1 MTRRARS
8 LQRPARRLADADH
21 EGTTPTVDTLMG
33 NNGKP
38 MSMPNDITAQLAHH
52 DAAITAL
59 GGRMTGVETGLRTL
73 QGEVHHGFANVT
85 QNVNNQIGG
94 LASKLDKLDG
104 RPQFDFHKTIRTV
117 QSLAILFAMV
127 CGGIIWITT
136 SQFGNTIEEVKRLKE
151 KMEWVSRVEPVEKR
165 K

>member
-1 MTRRARS
+1 MMRRAKPP
-8 LQRPARRLADADH
+8 QRPARRLAGDER
-21 EGTTPTVDTLMG
+21 EGTTPTMDTMI
-33 NNGKP
+33 GKSGK
-38 MSMPNDITAQLAHH
+38 SMALPTDITSQLAHH

-85 QNVNNQIGG
+85 QNVNNQIGS
-94 LASKLDKLDG
+94 LSSKLDKLDG

-117 QSLAILFAMV
+117 QSLAVLFAMV

-136 SQFGNTIEEVKRLKE
+136 SQFGNTVEDVKRLKE
-151 KMEWVSRVEPVEKR
+151 KMEWAVRVEPAEKR
-165 K
+165 R